1 MRLTATV
8 PLLALSSM
16 SLVAASLSALP
27 STAAPAL
34 PATVTKATVCNHA
47 DPTTTSSDATRLS
60 QPVSSNDPRPLGQ
73 AIGDGVTTAV
83 RSIEPLDATGRP
95 TSGLPYGLSQGI
107 VGVLGSPATG
117 YKVVVDDSVVDE
129 KKYQAAVSKN
139 VPSAGLKMLGLE
151 RSCRSARSIAD
162 AWNKIGARSWTD
174 AAKTTYSADLDPA
187 SEEIV
192 VEYDQAT
199 TSPASAA
206 ALQSLDGVQA
216 SAGSLQRTTRMSDTP
231 TGGHWGG
238 AMIKSALKYC
248 TAGFSVIKRSNGQR
262 GSVTAGHCG
271 GVGTIWNSGSNYY
284 GKTTV
289 RTNYPDYDQSLMT
302 GSSYGAKIWTDGPGD
317 SLDTRT
323 VKGAGDPALGSYICQ
338 SGYKS
343 LSLCRLTV
351 KSLSAKY
358 CDTDGCT
365 TYVIRATRGN
375 TIAIRGGDSG
385 GPVYTT
391 TSSAGATIRG
401 LAFAGGG
408 CTASNCTTLYAERY
422 ASIAGHLGVTAI
434 TG

>member
-1 MRLTATV
+1 V
-8 PLLALSSM
+8 
-16 SLVAASLSALP
+16 SLVTASLSALP
-27 STAAPAL
+27 STAAPSA
-34 PATVTKATVCNHA
+34 PANVTKATVCNHA
-47 DPTTTSSDATRLS
+47 DPTTTSSDAARLS
-60 QPVSSNDPRPLGQ
+60 QPVSAKDPRPLGQ
-73 AIGDGVTTAV
+73 AIAEGVTTAV
-83 RSIEPLDATGRP
+83 RTIEPLDATGRP

-107 VGVLGSPATG
+107 VGILGSAETG

-129 KKYQAAVSKN
+129 KKYQAAVAKN
-139 VPSAGLKMLGLE
+139 VPAAGQKMLGLE

-162 AWNKIGARSWTD
+162 AWNRIGARSWTD
-174 AAKTTYSADLDPA
+174 ATKTTYSADLDPA
-187 SEEIV
+187 SEDIL
-192 VEYDQAT
+192 VEYDKAT
-199 TSPASAA
+199 TSAASVA
-206 ALQSLDGVQA
+206 ALESLDGVRA
-216 SAGSLQRTTRMSDTP
+216 TAGSLQRTTRMSDTP

-238 AMIKSALKYC
+238 AMIRSALKLC

-271 GVGTIWNSGSNYY
+271 GVGTVWSSGTNYY

-317 SLDTRT
+317 SVDTRT

-343 LSLCRLTV
+343 TSLCRIMV

-358 CDTDGCT
+358 CDKDGCT

-375 TIAIRGGDSG
+375 AVAIRSGDSG
-385 GPVYTT
+385 GPIYTT
-391 TSSAGATIRG
+391 TSSSGATIRG
-401 LAFAGGG
+401 IAFAGGG
-408 CTASNCTTLYAERY
+408 CTASNCITLYAERY

>member
-1 MRLTATV
+1 M
-8 PLLALSSM
+8 
-16 SLVAASLSALP
+16 
-27 STAAPAL
+27 
-34 PATVTKATVCNHA
+34 
-47 DPTTTSSDATRLS
+47 
-60 QPVSSNDPRPLGQ
+60 
-73 AIGDGVTTAV
+73 TTAV
-83 RSIEPLDATGRP
+83 RTIEALDATGRP

-107 VGVLGSPATG
+107 VGVLGSPQTG

-139 VPSAGLKMLGLE
+139 VPAAGLKMLGLE

-162 AWNKIGARSWTD
+162 AWNRVGARSWTD

-187 SEEIV
+187 SEDVV
-192 VEYDQAT
+192 VEYDKAT
-199 TSPASAA
+199 TSDASVE
-206 ALQSLDGVQA
+206 ALESLDGVRA
-216 SAGSLQRTTRMSDTP
+216 SAGSLQRTSRVNDTP

-238 AMIKSALKYC
+238 AMIKSASKYC
-248 TAGFSVIKRSNGQR
+248 TAGFSVVRRSDGRR
-262 GSVTAGHCG
+262 GAVTAGHCG
-271 GVGTIWNSGSNYY
+271 GVGTVWNSGTNYY
-284 GKTTV
+284 GTTTG
-289 RTNYPDYDQSLMT
+289 RTNYPDYDQSLLT
-302 GSSYGAKIWTDGPGD
+302 GSSYGSKIWTDGPGD

-323 VKGAGDPALGSYICQ
+323 VKAAGDPSLGSFICQ

-343 LSLCRLTV
+343 LSMCGLTV

-375 TIAIRGGDSG
+375 AIAIRGGDSG
-385 GPVYTT
+385 GPMYT
-391 TSSAGATIRG
+391 TSSSGGATIRG